1 MKQPELIP
9 VVLLFLYD
17 YDIVSKDKD
26 KGVERMKITVNLS
39 KAELD
44 LIEEALL
51 QYQNLLLKSK
61 DQDEMVN
68 DELRLCRRVLEEF
81 GMEGLEEEVQS
92 QQHKPNTLPVPPSTG
107 QYPAPQ
113 HQYSAHGQYH
123 TPGPFAT
130 PNQYP
135 FSR

>member
-1 MKQPELIP
+1 
-9 VVLLFLYD
+9 
-17 YDIVSKDKD
+17 
-26 KGVERMKITVNLS
+26 MKITVNLT

-61 DQDEMVN
+61 DQDEMVS
-68 DELRLCRRVLEEF
+68 DELKLVQRVLEEF
-81 GMEGLEEEVQS
+81 GMEGLESEEMDQAHAQPQS
-92 QQHKPNTLPVPPSTG
+92 QKALPIPPANN
-107 QYPAPQ
+107 QYPTQPNQ
-113 HQYSAHGQYH
+113 FPGPNQYH
-123 TPGPFAT
+123 GPGTFVT

>member
-1 MKQPELIP
+1 
-9 VVLLFLYD
+9 
-17 YDIVSKDKD
+17 
-26 KGVERMKITVNLS
+26 MKITVNLT

-61 DQDEMVN
+61 DQDEMVS
-68 DELRLCRRVLEEF
+68 DELQLVRRVLEEF
-81 GMEGLEEEVQS
+81 GMEGLDNEELEEIQPQGQKALPIPPANNQYATQS
-92 QQHKPNTLPVPPSTG
+92 NQFSGPN
-107 QYPAPQ
+107 
-113 HQYSAHGQYH
+113 QYH
-123 TPGPFAT
+123 GPGTFVA

>member
-1 MKQPELIP
+1 
-9 VVLLFLYD
+9 
-17 YDIVSKDKD
+17 
-26 KGVERMKITVNLS
+26 MKITVNLS

-68 DELRLCRRVLEEF
+68 DELKLARRVLEEF
-81 GMEGLEEEVQS
+81 GMEGLEEEVQG
-92 QQHKPNTLPVPPSTG
+92 QQPLEKALPMPPG
-107 QYPAPQ
+107 NNQYPAP
-113 HQYSAHGQYH
+113 HSHYASPNQYH
-123 TPGPFAT
+123 GPNTFVA

>member
-1 MKQPELIP
+1 
-9 VVLLFLYD
+9 
-17 YDIVSKDKD
+17 
-26 KGVERMKITVNLS
+26 MKITVNLS

-68 DELRLCRRVLEEF
+68 DELKLVRRVLEEF
-81 GMEGLEEEVQS
+81 GMEDLEENSQDQPQS
-92 QQHKPNTLPVPPSTG
+92 QQKALPMPPGGNQYQPPQGQYASPNQYHGPNTFV
-107 QYPAPQ
+107 A
-113 HQYSAHGQYH
+113 
-123 TPGPFAT
+123 

>member
-1 MKQPELIP
+1 
-9 VVLLFLYD
+9 
-17 YDIVSKDKD
+17 
-26 KGVERMKITVNLS
+26 MKITVNLT

-68 DELRLCRRVLEEF
+68 DELKLVRRVLEEF
-81 GMEGLEEEVQS
+81 GMEGLDEEVQ
-92 QQHKPNTLPVPPSTG
+92 QQQPQQQKAL
-107 QYPAPQ
+107 PAPQ
-113 HQYSAHGQYH
+113 GNQFPPHGQYSH
-123 TPGPFAT
+123 PQYPGPGTFVA

>member
-1 MKQPELIP
+1 
-9 VVLLFLYD
+9 
-17 YDIVSKDKD
+17 
-26 KGVERMKITVNLS
+26 MKITVNLS

-68 DELRLCRRVLEEF
+68 DELKLVRRVLEEF
-81 GMEGLEEEVQS
+81 GMEDLEEDSQEQQQS
-92 QQHKPNTLPVPPSTG
+92 QQKALPMPPGGNQYQPPHSQYASPNQYHGPNTFV
-107 QYPAPQ
+107 A
-113 HQYSAHGQYH
+113 
-123 TPGPFAT
+123 

>member
-1 MKQPELIP
+1 
-9 VVLLFLYD
+9 
-17 YDIVSKDKD
+17 
-26 KGVERMKITVNLS
+26 MKITVNLS

-68 DELRLCRRVLEEF
+68 DELKLARRVLEEF
-81 GMEGLEEEVQS
+81 GMEGLEEEVQGGHQHSPEKALPMPPGNNQYPTPHS
-92 QQHKPNTLPVPPSTG
+92 QYASPNQYHGPNTFI
-107 QYPAPQ
+107 A
-113 HQYSAHGQYH
+113 
-123 TPGPFAT
+123 

>member
-1 MKQPELIP
+1 
-9 VVLLFLYD
+9 
-17 YDIVSKDKD
+17 
-26 KGVERMKITVNLS
+26 MKITVNLS

-68 DELRLCRRVLEEF
+68 DELKLARRVLEEF
-81 GMEGLEEEVQS
+81 GMEGLEEEVQGG
-92 QQHKPNTLPVPPSTG
+92 QQHSMEKALPMPSGSSHFPTPTPHSQYASPNQYHGPNTFV
-107 QYPAPQ
+107 A
-113 HQYSAHGQYH
+113 
-123 TPGPFAT
+123 

>member
-1 MKQPELIP
+1 
-9 VVLLFLYD
+9 
-17 YDIVSKDKD
+17 
-26 KGVERMKITVNLS
+26 MKITVNLT

-68 DELRLCRRVLEEF
+68 DELKLARRVLEEF
-81 GMEGLEEEVQS
+81 GMEGLEEETQP
-92 QQHKPNTLPVPPSTG
+92 QQQQQQQKALPMPPSNQYPTPHNQYSPPNQYHGPNTFV
-107 QYPAPQ
+107 A
-113 HQYSAHGQYH
+113 
-123 TPGPFAT
+123 

>member
-1 MKQPELIP
+1 M
-9 VVLLFLYD
+9 
-17 YDIVSKDKD
+17 
-26 KGVERMKITVNLS
+26 MKITVNLS

-61 DQDEMVN
+61 DQDEMVT
-68 DELRLCRRVLEEF
+68 DELQLCRRVLEEF
-81 GMEGLEEEVQS
+81 GMEGLEEADEQLQS
-92 QQHKPNTLPVPPSTG
+92 QHKALPVPPNA
-107 QYPAPQ
+107 QYPSPQ
-113 HQYSAHGQYH
+113 QNPFQNQNQFG
-123 TPGPFAT
+123 PGTFVA

>member
-1 MKQPELIP
+1 
-9 VVLLFLYD
+9 
-17 YDIVSKDKD
+17 
-26 KGVERMKITVNLS
+26 MKITVNLS

-68 DELRLCRRVLEEF
+68 DELKLVRRVLEEF
-81 GMEGLEEEVQS
+81 GMEDLEEDAQEQQQS
-92 QQHKPNTLPVPPSTG
+92 QQKALPMPPGGNHYSPHSQYASPNQYHGPNTFV
-107 QYPAPQ
+107 A
-113 HQYSAHGQYH
+113 
-123 TPGPFAT
+123 

>member
-1 MKQPELIP
+1 M
-9 VVLLFLYD
+9 
-17 YDIVSKDKD
+17 
-26 KGVERMKITVNLS
+26 MKITVNLT

-68 DELRLCRRVLEEF
+68 DELKLARRVLEEF
-81 GMEGLEEEVQS
+81 GMEGLEEEVQP
-92 QQHKPNTLPVPPSTG
+92 QQQQQKALPMPPSG
-107 QYPAPQ
+107 QYPTP
-113 HQYSAHGQYH
+113 HNQYSPPNQYH
-123 TPGPFAT
+123 GPNTFVA

>member
-1 MKQPELIP
+1 
-9 VVLLFLYD
+9 
-17 YDIVSKDKD
+17 
-26 KGVERMKITVNLS
+26 MKITVNLS

-61 DQDEMVN
+61 DQDEMVT
-68 DELRLCRRVLEEF
+68 DELQLCRRVLEEF
-81 GMEGLEEEVQS
+81 GMEGLEEADEQVPT
-92 QQHKPNTLPVPPSTG
+92 QQQKALPVPPNA
-107 QYPAPQ
+107 QYPSPQ
-113 HQYSAHGQYH
+113 NPFQGQNQFG
-123 TPGPFAT
+123 PGTFVA